1 MDPGIKRK
9 VATGHKWQWQLWRR
23 CESIL
28 RPKPIAVAFW
38 TKMTRR
44 SFKAFV
50 QSIPDLSIDSHKNNG
65 FFSAEAKGEK
75 TNWISLSFLVVAKT
89 SFPTKLSPR
98 GNEVTKA
105 AGKVCTLFHLNPTS
119 QKILIGYHESAKIH
133 KDFPTSKMY
142 HWNFGRLQKAKVFF
156 LETRSPNSC
165 IMCGIFDRCFLSVKV
180 NTSLK
185 DSNTNR
191 DLSSLHFLDVFT
203 LDKNLLLKNWY
214 PWHDFVQVGTWPF
227 ELFFW

>member
-1 MDPGIKRK
+1 
-9 VATGHKWQWQLWRR
+9 
-23 CESIL
+23 
-28 RPKPIAVAFW
+28 
-38 TKMTRR
+38 MTRR

-142 HWNFGRLQKAKVFF
+142 KLWPSTESKSFFF

-203 LDKNLLLKNWY
+203 LDKNLLLKN
-214 PWHDFVQVGTWPF
+214 
-227 ELFFW
+227 